1 MKCLNVETHT
11 SIPTKT
17 PIISSNTSSLTN
29 APSKIQAN
37 KAKNNKTNYVENQHQ
52 QIRNFINSSS
62 YLSRR
67 LNNSSNHN
75 TTVRIN
81 PLLLKRPFEAS
92 SQAQQSSLYKKQQKS
107 VKPNNS
113 SCQMLYK
120 NPVMYTNQEIDQI
133 QNQQF
138 NQSHLEQSDSSSFLN
153 NTNNT
158 NNFLLGNSN
167 ELSDYYSNQFV
178 QTNDYMQN
186 TNKITTVNDSNLL

>member
-1 MKCLNVETHT
+1 MKCLNEETFT
-11 SIPTKT
+11 SFPTKT
-17 PIISSNTSSLTN
+17 PIISSNTSNLTN
-29 APSKIQAN
+29 ASSKIQAN
-37 KAKNNKTNYVENQHQ
+37 KAKNNKTNHYVENQHQ

-92 SQAQQSSLYKKQQKS
+92 SQVQQSNLYKKQQKS
-107 VKPNNS
+107 VKPNNNS

-138 NQSHLEQSDSSSFLN
+138 NQSHLEQSDSNSFLN
-153 NTNNT
+153 KNPN
-158 NNFLLGNSN
+158 
-167 ELSDYYSNQFV
+167 
-178 QTNDYMQN
+178 
-186 TNKITTVNDSNLL
+186 